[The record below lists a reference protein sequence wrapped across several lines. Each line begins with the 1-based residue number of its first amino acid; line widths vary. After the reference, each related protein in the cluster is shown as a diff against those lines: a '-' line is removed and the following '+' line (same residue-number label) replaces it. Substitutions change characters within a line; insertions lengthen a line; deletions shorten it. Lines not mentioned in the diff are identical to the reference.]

1 MSPDRSPT
9 REAAGLD
16 TDPAADGEDRQGPDS
31 IENRNSYTNARALQR
46 TCHEI
51 VESIHNNHILAYNG
65 WGSALSSAPS
75 AISVM
80 AFCLQLAGE
89 KKATGIGIEDPI
101 IRDAQGINP
110 VGSLPSYY
118 LYTNLQHLGDLGR
131 HAFLDAQKHMSY
143 LESVSRTMIGESGS
157 IGYIVEL
164 LEDPEDA
171 KVHLGPE
178 IQRIKDVANGCYV
191 NATEVVRKFNYWDL
205 VICHI
210 QKAVMNLNSAKQT
223 EKEQKVEE
231 ADRVREKQDRFRR
244 EQEAVEKAIAGLKL
258 REDEARQGVLDAE
271 SEVDRLQDLPP
282 HEVFTSDDIAAAVEA
297 VPFPKV
303 AKKKKP
309 IAKFIVQKQRLDHV
323 VKAGEERLEKRRA
336 AIERLNEA
344 REKLKNCTADVFT
357 AMKEQLDKRLL
368 FEEAK
373 ENLDRANRQLRRLGS
388 QEVELKDIIDT
399 LATSIQDLAQLK
411 EYLDNLVNFFEGI
424 QTLVNTTVQ
433 HHAKIFVEPLTREMM
448 RANPGRTG
456 EFRLRQ
462 ASKRRVLNA
471 AFELQG
477 RFSTIADISSTYVK
491 ISHTYI
497 RPGIN
502 KMEVLASTRTS
513 DARWPTLCDRFTLWC
528 EDAITGI
535 QRLVTETG
543 ENLRENVSTQ
553 VHVLRERAIMAAEE
567 ANEE

>member
-1 MSPDRSPT
+1 M
-9 REAAGLD
+9 
-16 TDPAADGEDRQGPDS
+16 
-31 IENRNSYTNARALQR
+31 
-46 TCHEI
+46 
-51 VESIHNNHILAYNG
+51 
-65 WGSALSSAPS
+65 
-75 AISVM
+75 
-80 AFCLQLAGE
+80 
-89 KKATGIGIEDPI
+89 
-101 IRDAQGINP
+101 
-110 VGSLPSYY
+110 
-118 LYTNLQHLGDLGR
+118 
-131 HAFLDAQKHMSY
+131 
-143 LESVSRTMIGESGS
+143 
-157 IGYIVEL
+157 
-164 LEDPEDA
+164 
-171 KVHLGPE
+171 
-178 IQRIKDVANGCYV
+178 
-191 NATEVVRKFNYWDL
+191 
-205 VICHI
+205 
-210 QKAVMNLNSAKQT
+210 
-223 EKEQKVEE
+223 EQKVEK
-231 ADRVREKQDRFRR
+231 ANKVREKQNRFRR
-244 EQEAVEKAIAGLKL
+244 EQKAVEKAIAGLKL
-258 REDEARQGVLDAE
+258 RKDEARQSVLDAE

-303 AKKKKP
+303 AKK
-309 IAKFIVQKQRLDHV
+309 I
-323 VKAGEERLEKRRA
+323 KAGKERLEKRRA
-336 AIERLNEA
+336 AIERLNKA
-344 REKLKNCTADVFT
+344 KEKLKNCTADVFT
-357 AMKEQLDKRLL
+357 AIKKQLDKRLL
-368 FEEAK
+368 FEKAK

-411 EYLDNLVNFFEGI
+411 KYLDNLVNFFESI

-433 HHAKIFVEPLTREMM
+433 HYAKIFVEPLAREIM

-462 ASKRRVLNA
+462 ASKRRVLSA

-477 RFSTIADISSTYVK
+477 RFFTIADISSTYVK